1 MSKSMEEQVDKS
13 NFEVPPEMRAM
24 AEKSVEQAKK
34 AIDGFIAAARHA
46 ASTVDNQASAARFGA
61 KEVGDLAMRYAERNI
76 ASSFE
81 FAQSLLRAKDVQEV
95 MKLQSDYA
103 KQQLT
108 VLAEQAKDLG
118 QKASKMTGS

>member
-76 ASSFE
+76 VSSFE

>member
-34 AIDGFIAAARHA
+34 AIDGFIAAARQA

>member
-1 MSKSMEEQVDKS
+1 MEEQVDKS

>member
-1 MSKSMEEQVDKS
+1 MDKS

>member
-76 ASSFE
+76 AASFE

>member
-1 MSKSMEEQVDKS
+1 MEEQVDKS

-76 ASSFE
+76 AASFE

>member
-1 MSKSMEEQVDKS
+1 MEDHVDKT
-13 NFEVPPEMRAM
+13 NFEVPPEMRAF

-34 AIDGFIAAARHA
+34 AFDGFITAARHA
-46 ASTVDNQASAARFGA
+46 AVTAETQAKTAQSGA

-95 MKLQSDYA
+95 MKLQSEYA
-103 KQQLT
+103 KQQMSALS
-108 VLAEQAKDLG
+108 EQAKDLG
-118 QKASKMTGS
+118 QKATKMTGS

>member
-1 MSKSMEEQVDKS
+1 MEEQVDKS

-118 QKASKMTGS
+118 QKANKMTGS